1 MPDFGSPVAQNV
13 QTPNITATLGGLM
26 GLQSQKIGIEQ
37 AQQNLQRGAAATQMT
52 QQDAQQRAA
61 VANVDWGKY
70 TDGTGMISPDKM
82 IADPALRQAAGDS
95 MLDVVKAGA
104 GIRNQQLQNSQALA
118 GLNDT
123 LRGQFSSM
131 VGGLRTDPD
140 VVADNP
146 QGRQKV
152 VDAMTNWAQQGGPDA
167 ARVASI
173 YAPVAEHAPPGKLAG
188 GLGNI
193 QLQAMAVPNQVSAES
208 PTISMVPTQAGTQ
221 PFNQNPLAAG
231 GIGPQGAP
239 MIPPNQTVP
248 TTGGGAA
255 IGNTTTGQVGPFA
268 SRPGAPQVDF
278 PAGENGATQA
288 DLQLQRTAAQQ
299 AAASAPTMH
308 NLNRGVIAEVDN
320 GTTTGNLGAIIQK
333 VKSATGFVGDTGTDY
348 NTLGKLL
355 ERSALTS
362 AQNMG
367 PHTNAGLEA
376 SVRAN
381 GSTDYSPG
389 AIRTIAALND
399 AATTG
404 STMYQSGLENAISGA
419 GGSIFAKRQFDQ
431 QWAGAMNPS
440 SGVDGVQALRFK
452 NAVDAGDSTEKAN
465 ILKEVGGAG
474 SKGATTLLTKL
485 RALQQLSGQQ

>member
-1 MPDFGSPVAQNV
+1 MPDFGAPATANY
-13 QTPNITATLGGLM
+13 TPPSFTATLQ
-26 GLQSQKIGIEQ
+26 GLQGIQSNALGIQQ
-37 AQQNLQRGAAATQMT
+37 AQQNLQRGAAQTQIT
-52 QQDAQQRAA
+52 QQDAAQRAA
-61 VANVDWGKY
+61 IAKVDWGKY
-70 TDGTGMISPDKM
+70 TDDTGTLSTDKM
-82 IADPALRQAAGDS
+82 LSDPQLRASAGDS

-104 GIRNQQLQNSQALA
+104 GIRQAQLQNKQSLA

-167 ARVASI
+167 ARVAQI
-173 YAPVAEHAPPGKLAG
+173 YAPVAEHAPPGKLVG
-188 GLGNI
+188 GLQNI
-193 QLQAMAVPNQVSAES
+193 QLQAMSVPNQVAAQS
-208 PTISMVPTQAGTQ
+208 PNLAMVPTQGGTQ
-221 PFNQNPLAAG
+221 PFNTNPLAAG
-231 GIGPQGAP
+231 GVGAQGAP

-268 SRPGAPQVDF
+268 GGQPQPQVDF
-278 PAGENGATQA
+278 PAGENGATQTE
-288 DLQLQRTAAQQ
+288 LQMQRTSAQQ
-299 AAASAPTMH
+299 QASSAPTMH
-308 NLNRGVIAEVDN
+308 NLNRSVISEVDN
-320 GTTTGNLGAIIQK
+320 GITTGKLGDIIQK

-355 ERSALTS
+355 ERSAITA
-362 AQNMG
+362 AQGMG

-376 SVRAN
+376 QVRAN

-389 AIRTIAALND
+389 AIRKIAALND

-404 STMYQSGLENAISGA
+404 STMYQSGLENAINGQ
-419 GGSIFAKRQFDQ
+419 GGSVFAKRQFDQ

-440 SGVDGVQALRFK
+440 GGVDGVQALRFK
-452 NAVDAGDSTEKAN
+452 NAIDAGDATEKAA
-465 ILKEVGGAG
+465 IIKEVGGAG
-474 SKGATTLLTKL
+474 SKGAQALLGKL
-485 RALQQLSGQQ
+485 RSLQQLSGQQ